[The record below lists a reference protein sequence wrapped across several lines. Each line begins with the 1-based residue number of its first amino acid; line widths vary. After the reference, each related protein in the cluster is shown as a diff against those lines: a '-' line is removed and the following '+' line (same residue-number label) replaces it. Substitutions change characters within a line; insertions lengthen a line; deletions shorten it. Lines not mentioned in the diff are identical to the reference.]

1 MSKLAVYP
9 GSFDPITLG
18 HLDIVERALE
28 VFEQLQV
35 VVVHNPGKQPFFTLA
50 ERVQMVTDALIE
62 RNLLGR
68 VTVSSLESGLLT
80 EYASSLGAKVLIKG
94 FRTGVDIEYELPM
107 AQVNR
112 DLANLET
119 VFMAAEPSHGYVSSS
134 LVKEV
139 AGLGGDVS
147 GYLTP
152 EVAKRLIERLSK

>member
-28 VFEQLQV
+28 VFEQIQV

-107 AQVNR
+107 ARVNR
-112 DLANLET
+112 DLTGIET
-119 VFMAAEPSHGYVSSS
+119 VFLPSDPANTHISSS
-134 LVKEV
+134 LVKQV
-139 AGLGGDVS
+139 AALGGEIVKYVPGS
-147 GYLTP
+147 VIRGFK
-152 EVAKRLIERLSK
+152 AKA

>member
-28 VFEQLQV
+28 VFEQIQV

-62 RNLLGR
+62 RNLLER

-80 EYASSLGAKVLIKG
+80 EYASTLGAKVLIKG

-107 AQVNR
+107 ARVNR
-112 DLANLET
+112 DLTGIET
-119 VFMAAEPSHGYVSSS
+119 VFLPSDPANTHISSS
-134 LVKEV
+134 LVKQV
-139 AGLGGDVS
+139 AALGGEIVKYVPAS
-147 GYLTP
+147 VIRGFK
-152 EVAKRLIERLSK
+152 AKA

>member
-28 VFEQLQV
+28 VFEQIQV
-35 VVVHNPGKQPFFTLA
+35 VVVHNPGKQPFFSLA
-50 ERVQMVTDALIE
+50 ERVQMVTDSLIE

-80 EYASSLGAKVLIKG
+80 DYASSLGANVLIKG

-107 AQVNR
+107 ARVNR
-112 DLANLET
+112 DLTGIET
-119 VFMAAEPSHGYVSSS
+119 VFLPSDPANTHISSS
-134 LVKEV
+134 LVKQV
-139 AGLGGDVS
+139 AALGGEIVKYVPAS
-147 GYLTP
+147 VIRGFK
-152 EVAKRLIERLSK
+152 AKA

>member
-28 VFEQLQV
+28 VFEQIQV

-80 EYASSLGAKVLIKG
+80 
-94 FRTGVDIEYELPM
+94 
-107 AQVNR
+107 
-112 DLANLET
+112 
-119 VFMAAEPSHGYVSSS
+119 
-134 LVKEV
+134 
-139 AGLGGDVS
+139 
-147 GYLTP
+147 
-152 EVAKRLIERLSK
+152 

>member
-28 VFEQLQV
+28 VFEQIQV

-80 EYASSLGAKVLIKG
+80 EYASSLGSKVLIKG

-107 AQVNR
+107 ARVNR
-112 DLANLET
+112 DLTGIET
-119 VFMAAEPSHGYVSSS
+119 VFLPSDPANTHISSS
-134 LVKEV
+134 LVKQV
-139 AGLGGDVS
+139 AALGGEIVKYVPAS
-147 GYLTP
+147 VIRGFK
-152 EVAKRLIERLSK
+152 AKA